1 MARHAGHLFNCL
13 IIRLEAGDVGDDPS
27 DEVDQ
32 SGRGD
37 LQLESS
43 HAGADVDSLEIKRG
57 SMEVGRELLL
67 HADRGAAATDVSCN
81 CEEVLHGDH
90 LDLLVARYLCQCLEI
105 DLSVAR
111 NHAHYVPGLVSVQHK
126 RLEDALYR
134 LPEAVRYV
142 LRCKVVLVK
151 LIRNEL
157 I

>member
-37 LQLESS
+37 LQLKPSDS
-43 HAGADVDSLEIKRG
+43 GADVDSLEIKRG

-81 CEEVLHGDH
+81 CEQILHGYH
-90 LDLLVARYLCQCLEI
+90 LNLLVA
-105 DLSVAR
+105 
-111 NHAHYVPGLVSVQHK
+111 
-126 RLEDALYR
+126 
-134 LPEAVRYV
+134 
-142 LRCKVVLVK
+142 
-151 LIRNEL
+151 
-157 I
+157 